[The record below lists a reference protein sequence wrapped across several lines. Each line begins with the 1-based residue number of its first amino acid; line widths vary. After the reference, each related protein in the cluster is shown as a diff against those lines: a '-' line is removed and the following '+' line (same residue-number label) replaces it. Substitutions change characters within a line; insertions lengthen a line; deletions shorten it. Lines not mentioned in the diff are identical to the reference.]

1 MPLRIIINLGWKC
14 LRAYLWS
21 VLRHIPIILLL
32 AGFLGQ
38 TFDQGLIFLDYQLN
52 KSRIAATLCENR
64 DKPQMKCEGRC
75 YLCKRLKNEQKKDQ
89 DNPERRAE
97 NKFES
102 IPFPTG
108 IALSHPAP
116 RILTTRY
123 PSFEE
128 SANTI
133 FTPSFFHPPQC

>member
-1 MPLRIIINLGWKC
+1 
-14 LRAYLWS
+14 
-21 VLRHIPIILLL
+21 LL

-38 TFDQGLIFLDYQLN
+38 TFNQGLIFLDYQLN
-52 KSRIAATLCENR
+52 KSCIAATLCENR
-64 DKPQMKCEGRC
+64 DKPQMKCEGKC
-75 YLCKRLKNEQKKDQ
+75 YLCKRLKNEEKKDQ

-102 IPFPTG
+102 IPFQSEF
-108 IALSHPAP
+108 ALSHPVP
-116 RILTTRY
+116 RIITTHY

-128 SANTI
+128 SANNA